1 MKRTC
6 ALLLFLSLLPFGA
19 RGYNDHRGHN
29 LDSLELAVA
38 KWTADKILSASEE
51 DLVQLNRA
59 YRDLM
64 LGYHGINDEKGMF
77 YARAALSVSRRQGWT
92 AANFDAYRYIGMMF
106 YGREQYDSAMFYYNQ
121 ALSSIEAM
129 EAGATST
136 TNPEGYTEENIDD
149 AKSSLY
155 GTIGNLLNV
164 QGDIPAA
171 MEYYEKAGEIF
182 EKRGWNESNSILYY
196 NIGETWVDEGDAAKA
211 REAYDKA
218 LRYAKASGDSLMIA
232 NAYKGFG
239 NLYSYEGRTGRA
251 LKALRKA
258 DSYYRNHQKEEQAFR
273 LETMDYMSQVL
284 AEQKKRLTA
293 WLVALALVLAAA
305 AALLLI
311 WRKAAANQGP
321 SAGGAHPGDGPSARP
336 AVKGPVPTLNDRE
349 TSILAYIAGGLTN
362 TQISEKLFLSPE
374 TIKWYRKKLLVKFD
388 VTNSAELVSKAKE
401 MGLI

>member
-64 LGYHGINDEKGMF
+64 LGYHGINNEKGMF
-77 YARAALSVSRRQGWT
+77 YARAALAVSRRQGWT

-171 MEYYEKAGEIF
+171 MEWYEKAGDLF
-182 EKRGWNESNSILYY
+182 EKHGWNESNSILWY
-196 NIGETWVDEGDAAKA
+196 NIGETWVDEGDAEKAKA
-211 REAYDKA
+211 AYDKS
-218 LRYAKASGDSLMIA
+218 LHYAKASGDSLMIA
-232 NAYKGFG
+232 NAYKGYG
-239 NLYSYEGRTGRA
+239 NLYSWQGKAGKA
-251 LKALRKA
+251 LKCLRKA
-258 DSYYRNHQKEEQAFR
+258 DSYYKNHQKEERQFR

-284 AEQKKRLTA
+284 SEQKKRLTIWIIA
-293 WLVALALVLAAA
+293 LVAFLAAA
-305 AALLLI
+305 GFVAARLY
-311 WRKAAANQGP
+311 RRSKTPGEPEDGAGP
-321 SAGGAHPGDGPSARP
+321 GNGAQSPSNREIP
-336 AVKGPVPTLNDRE
+336 SLNDRE
-349 TSILAYIAGGLTN
+349 TSILQFITAGLTN
-362 TQISEKLFLSPE
+362 SQIAEKLFLSPE
-374 TIKWYRKKLLVKFD
+374 TIKWYRKRLLTKFD
-388 VTNSAELVSKAKE
+388 VSNSAELVSKAKDL
-401 MGLI
+401 GLI